1 MFSNISQSF
10 GPPSTETLVML
21 IKATV
26 LLLIAMLGTIALRRS
41 SAGLRH
47 LVWMVTLSSLI
58 LLPSLIARLPWRL
71 AVLPASLA
79 PSVSRSTEPLEP
91 SVNEQAP
98 APRIE
103 QASPSAAPSD
113 GVVREPVATP
123 SRSLLSAS
131 PVTLA
136 LWLWVAGVG
145 ACLLWLLHG
154 VWSVSRIVRRA
165 DDMTAPEWQDSLFEV
180 ADRIGLER
188 APRLVA
194 SRDISMPFACGLTRP
209 VIVLPQDAHTWH
221 ADRRIAV
228 LLHELAH
235 IKRRDLVGHTLGR
248 LACALY
254 WFHPLVWTGARQL
267 RIESERACDD
277 IAIRCGA
284 RPSDYAE
291 HLLDIVTT
299 VRRQFT
305 PAVALAMAHRKE
317 FEGRMLAILDPDIR
331 RTAPSRRQTAFSVA
345 SLALL
350 ALCVGAAAPAPASAT
365 TETAPMQAD
374 RTQPADTTD
383 FHRPV
388 ASISRRSDT
397 STQTT
402 RQTVT
407 SVTTSEVDDSQGRDR
422 ARTGDRNRLDSSI
435 SRIID
440 DATRSGSKIAAE
452 TLRELFPTGRTSV
465 TSQHSDE
472 RSKLLLNVLK
482 TDTSATVRRIAAW
495 GLQDYAGETAVAA
508 ALAEALRRDTN
519 AEVREMA
526 AWALGD
532 ADRDKVAADAL
543 VNAAKSDAD
552 EKVRAT
558 AIWALGEAGDESSLD
573 VLTAALNAKDV
584 RVREMAMWAIGS
596 IEPDKVPA
604 GVVAGLN
611 DDAPQVRRLTAWVLF
626 QIGDPSTVPA
636 LETAIEREKD
646 PEVRRAYVRAL
657 GATGEKS
664 ADVLSK
670 LIGSSD
676 PEIRNMAVRAL
687 AGGGATGPWPWPWPR
702 PRPNP

>member
-1 MFSNISQSF
+1 MFSTLTQSF

-21 IKATV
+21 VKATV

-47 LVWMVTLSSLI
+47 LVWMVTLASLI
-58 LLPSLIARLPWRL
+58 LLPSLITRLPLRL
-71 AVLPASLA
+71 AVLPASFA
-79 PSVSRSTEPLEP
+79 ASVARPAVASEQAADPVEPPPSASMTGPSVASAEQTANVPAETDGSRTTS
-91 SVNEQAP
+91 
-98 APRIE
+98 I
-103 QASPSAAPSD
+103 
-113 GVVREPVATP
+113 
-123 SRSLLSAS
+123 S
-131 PVTLA
+131 PVTVV
-136 LWLWVAGVG
+136 LWLWLAGVV

-154 VWSVSRIVRRA
+154 AWSVSRIVRRA
-165 DDMTAPEWQDSLFEV
+165 DVMTAPEWQDSLYEV
-180 ADRIGLER
+180 ADRIGLEH

-209 VIVLPQDAHTWH
+209 VIVLPQAAHTWH

-248 LACALY
+248 FACALY

-350 ALCVGAAAPAPASAT
+350 ALCVGAAAPAAPPAP
-365 TETAPMQAD
+365 TAPPQASLA
-374 RTQPADTTD
+374 RPADTSDFTRERAAIIRHTD
-383 FHRPV
+383 TTTSV
-388 ASISRRSDT
+388 ARH
-397 STQTT
+397 
-402 RQTVT
+402 TVT
-407 SVTTSEVDDSQGRDR
+407 SETSQDSQ
-422 ARTGDRNRLDSSI
+422 ARNRSRADRDFDSSI
-435 SRIID
+435 SRIVEN
-440 DATRSGSKIAAE
+440 AARSGSKVAAE
-452 TLRELFPTGRTSV
+452 TVRQLFAGGLNGQSP
-465 TSQHSDE
+465 QHSDE

-495 GLQDYAGETAVAA
+495 GLRDYAEESAVAS
-508 ALAEALRRDTN
+508 ALADVLRRDTH

-532 ADRDKVAADAL
+532 ADRNTVAADAL
-543 VNAAKSDAD
+543 VNAAKSDAND
-552 EKVRAT
+552 NVRAT
-558 AIWALGEAGDESSLD
+558 AIWALGQAGNESSLD
-573 VLTAALNAKDV
+573 VLTAALGSKDED
-584 RVREMAMWAIGS
+584 VREMAMWAIGS
-596 IEPDKVPA
+596 IEPEKLPT
-604 GVVAGLN
+604 GVLAGLN
-611 DDAPQVRRLTAWVLF
+611 DASPRVRRLAAWVVF
-626 QIGDPSTVPA
+626 QVGDPSAVPS
-636 LETAIEREKD
+636 LEAAIDREKD
-646 PEVRRAYVRAL
+646 SDVRRAFIRAL
-657 GATGEKS
+657 GSTGEKS

-670 LIGSSD
+670 LLASSD
-676 PEIRNMAVRAL
+676 PDIRSMAVRAL
-687 AGGGATGPWPWPWPR
+687 AGGGASGPWPWPWPR